1 MKSSK
6 SIFFWS
12 EICHKIE
19 EKEYMKN
26 IFLHSIMKISKQYW
40 IILLLCVLVL
50 LLFYVKPVAEKF
62 QARNLENDYHD
73 EELDRLRA
81 AVSSQL

>member
-1 MKSSK
+1 
-6 SIFFWS
+6 
-12 EICHKIE
+12 
-19 EKEYMKN
+19 
-26 IFLHSIMKISKQYW
+26 MKISKQYW

-62 QARNLENDYHD
+62 QARNLENDYYD